1 MELRVLNYF
10 VTIVQEGNISNAA
23 NVLHV
28 SQSTLSRQI
37 HELEMDLDT
46 TLFQR
51 GKRFIKLTDDGKFLY
66 SRAQEMLQ
74 IADSTS
80 KVIRSGELV
89 TGDLVIGIGENYMV
103 NIVSSVFRQL
113 LDQYPDIRIHLHNI
127 PGDLIPDE
135 IDRGVLDFGFVT
147 TQRNLDDYPQLA
159 FKHQD
164 CWGILMPKQHR
175 LTRRDQITPDDL
187 SGERLLVGRQQGL
200 IRRLKK
206 WWQDNAENIKTV
218 GTYDMTESMNIM
230 VASGI
235 GLAVTFDNQEYHQA
249 ENNLV
254 FKRFADFPVT
264 TSRMI
269 WKAGRQQSK
278 LEQAFLSLIKKR
290 VSQEGF

>member
-10 VTIVQEGNISNAA
+10 VTIVQEGNISKAA
-23 NVLHV
+23 NVLHI

-37 HELEMDLDT
+37 HELEMDLGT

-51 GKRFIKLTDDGKFLY
+51 GKRTIKLTDDGKFLY

-74 IADSTS
+74 IAASTS

-103 NIVSSVFRQL
+103 NIVSAVFHQL
-113 LDQYPDIRIHLHNI
+113 LEQYPDIKIHLHNI

-147 TQRNLDDYPQLA
+147 TQRNLDNYPQLS

-164 CWGILMPKQHR
+164 YWGILMPKNHR
-175 LTRRDQITPDDL
+175 LSSLDQITPDDL
-187 SGERLLVGRQQGL
+187 SGERLLVGRQRGL
-200 IRRLKK
+200 IKRLEN
-206 WWQDNAENIKTV
+206 WWQDNAKSIKTV

-230 VASGI
+230 VAGKI
-235 GLAVTFDNQEYHQA
+235 GLAVTFDKPEYHQA
-249 ENNLV
+249 DNDLI
-254 FKRFADFPVT
+254 FKKFADFPVS

-269 WKAGRQQSK
+269 WKSGRQQSK
-278 LEQAFLSLIKKR
+278 LEKAFLKLIKNKTNM
-290 VSQEGF
+290 

>member
-10 VTIVQEGNISNAA
+10 VTIVQEGNISKAA
-23 NVLHV
+23 NVLHI

-37 HELEMDLDT
+37 HELEMDLGT

-51 GKRFIKLTDDGKFLY
+51 GKRTIKLMDDGKFLY

-74 IADSTS
+74 IAQSTS

-103 NIVSSVFRQL
+103 NIVSSVFHQL
-113 LDQYPDIRIHLHNI
+113 LEQYPDIKIHLHNI

-147 TQRNLDDYPQLA
+147 TQRNLDNYPQLS
-159 FKHQD
+159 FNHQD
-164 CWGILMPKQHR
+164 YWGLLMPKQHH
-175 LTRRDQITPDDL
+175 LANLDQITPNDL
-187 SGERLLVGRQQGL
+187 SGERLIIGRQQGL
-200 IRRLKK
+200 IKRLQN
-206 WWQDNAENIKTV
+206 WWQDNAKSIKTV

-230 VASGI
+230 VASEI
-235 GLAVTFDNQEYHQA
+235 GLAVTFDKPEYHQA
-249 ENNLV
+249 TNSLV
-254 FKRFADFPVT
+254 FKRFSDFPVS

-269 WKAGRQQSK
+269 WKNGRQQSK
-278 LEQAFLSLIKKR
+278 LEKSFLNLIKNKTNM
-290 VSQEGF
+290 